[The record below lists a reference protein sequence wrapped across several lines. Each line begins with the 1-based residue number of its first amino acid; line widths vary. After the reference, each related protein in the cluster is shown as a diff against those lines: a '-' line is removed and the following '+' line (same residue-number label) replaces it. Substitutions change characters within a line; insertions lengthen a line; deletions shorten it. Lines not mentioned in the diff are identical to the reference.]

1 MQKLPVVSGKQLI
14 KVLARMGYS
23 VVRQKGSHVRL
34 VKSTPV
40 GDHKIT
46 IPLHD
51 EISKGTLNDILSKVS
66 LWNGIPKDEL
76 IRLIK

>member
-51 EISKGTLNDILSKVS
+51 EIVKGTLNDILSKVS

-76 IRLIK
+76 IRMIK

>member
-1 MQKLPVVSGKQLI
+1 MQRLPVVSGKKLVKLLTRI
-14 KVLARMGYS
+14 GYTVARQ
-23 VVRQKGSHVRL
+23 RGSHVRM

-46 IPLHD
+46 IPMHS
-51 EISKGTLNDILSKVS
+51 EIAKGTLNDIISKVS

-76 IRLIK
+76 IQMIK